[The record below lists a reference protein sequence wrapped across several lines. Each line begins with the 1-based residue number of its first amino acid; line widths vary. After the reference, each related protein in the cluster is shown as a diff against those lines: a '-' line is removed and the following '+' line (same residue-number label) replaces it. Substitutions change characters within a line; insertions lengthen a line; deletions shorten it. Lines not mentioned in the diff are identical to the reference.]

1 LFTRSIWENTDGTEE
16 EIVTRRVS
24 FAIVIAVLFL
34 AHVASAQKPNV
45 QSQESTVTATVD
57 AIDRSTRLVTFRTDQ
72 NVLHT
77 VYVGPEVTAFK
88 ELQVGDVVTARYR
101 ESTVVRV
108 TAAGPAP
115 VEDATQAA
123 QAAGPAGR
131 QVLQSLRAVVTV
143 EAVDPENGTIDYR
156 TSDNLVGRRLV
167 SDKKLLEGL
176 RPGQRIE
183 VTFTR
188 ERAVSI
194 ERAPR

>member
-1 LFTRSIWENTDGTEE
+1 MTRP
-16 EIVTRRVS
+16 
-24 FAIVIAVLFL
+24 APIAFL
-34 AHVASAQKPNV
+34 LAALLVAQVVAGQKPTMI
-45 QSQESTVTATVD
+45 SQESTVTATVD
-57 AIDRSTRLVTFRTDQ
+57 RIDRSTRLVTFRTDQ

-77 VYVGPEVTAFK
+77 VYVGPEVTSFK
-88 ELQVGDVVTARYR
+88 ELQVGDVVTAKYR
-101 ESTVVRV
+101 ESTIVRV

-115 VEDATQAA
+115 AEDTTAASQAA
-123 QAAGPAGR
+123 SPPGR

-143 EAVDPENGTIDYR
+143 EAVDPHDGTIDYR
-156 TSDNLVGRRLV
+156 TSDDMVGRRLV

-188 ERAVSI
+188 ERAISI